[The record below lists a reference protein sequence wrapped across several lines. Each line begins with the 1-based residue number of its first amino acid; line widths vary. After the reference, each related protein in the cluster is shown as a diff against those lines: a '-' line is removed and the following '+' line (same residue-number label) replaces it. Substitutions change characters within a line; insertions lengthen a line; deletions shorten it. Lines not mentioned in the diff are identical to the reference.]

1 MTLAE
6 KARLNRQAAVTGVRA
21 RTSNIFAAEFGRAP
35 RR

>member
-6 KARLNRQAAVTGVRA
+6 KARRNRQVAVTGVRA
-21 RTSNIFAAEFGRAP
+21 RTSNIFSTEFGRAP